1 MKSKVEQYTEWM
13 ENLANDNSHGYSQT
27 NRWGPDYDCSS
38 AVITALEQAGIPVK
52 SQYGATFTGNME
64 QALLKAGFKDVTPGV
79 NLETGAGLKR
89 GDILLNKA
97 NHVAVYLG
105 NGKLVHARSSEGNTQ
120 PGDQS
125 GNEIRIQPYFNY
137 PSGGW
142 DCVLRLPETLD
153 YDDTS
158 DADPVNEK
166 TGLVVDG
173 ECGPETWAALC
184 KKMPIVKKGSR
195 NWAATALQAMLNYLG
210 ADLDADGDCGPLTV
224 KEIKEFQEG
233 RL

>member
-1 MKSKVEQYTEWM
+1 MNSKIESYTQWM

-38 AVITALEQAGIPVK
+38 AVITALEQSGIPVK

-173 ECGPETWAALC
+173 ECGPATWEALAS
-184 KKMPIVKKGSR
+184 KMPLLKEGSKGNVVR
-195 NWAATALQAMLNYLG
+195 ALQHELNFLG
-210 ADLDADGDCGPLTV
+210 AKLKVDGAYGPLTAAAV
-224 KEIKEFQEG
+224 KEFQKNN
-233 RL
+233 